1 MTGHDAAVRR
11 LAIPGLLVAALTLSS
26 CGIFDGLFEGAPEEQ
41 QPRSSTTADVVGNYA
56 RAKRTRPNVHAWQ
69 AARET
74 LTFMRLRTSDY
85 YGGVLA
91 TDWFRPKASPNER
104 LRVTVAIMAAELQPD
119 TVRVSVI
126 KQRRSRG
133 DWQDVAVSRATV
145 SAIHDRI
152 YKRAQALKAQAVR

>member
-1 MTGHDAAVRR
+1 MTGQGSAMRR
-11 LAIPGLLVAALTLSS
+11 LAIPGVLAAALTVSS
-26 CGIFDGLFEGAPEEQ
+26 CGIFDGLFEG
-41 QPRSSTTADVVGNYA
+41 QPDATPRTSTSADVVGNYA
-56 RAKRTRPNVHAWQ
+56 RARSARPNRHAWQ

-104 LRVTVAIMAAELQPD
+104 LRVTVAVMATELDPN
-119 TVRVSVI
+119 TIRVSVI

-133 DWQDVAVSRATV
+133 AWRDVPVSDATV
-145 SAIHDRI
+145 SAIHSRI
-152 YKRAQALKAQAVR
+152 FKRAQSIKAQSVR

>member
-1 MTGHDAAVRR
+1 MTGQDAAVRR
-11 LAIPGLLVAALTLSS
+11 LAIPGLVVAALTLSS
-26 CGIFDGLFEGAPEEQ
+26 CGIFDGLFEGSPDEAP
-41 QPRSSTTADVVGNYA
+41 PSNAAADVVGNYA
-56 RAKRTRPNVHAWQ
+56 RAKQTRPNVHAWQ
-69 AARET
+69 AAKET

-104 LRVTVAIMAAELQPD
+104 LRVTVAVVAAELEPG

-126 KQRRSRG
+126 KQRLNRG
-133 DWQDVAVSRATV
+133 DWRDVPVSSATV

-152 YKRAQALKAQAVR
+152 FKRAQALKAQAVR

>member
-26 CGIFDGLFEGAPEEQ
+26 CGMFDGLFEGQPDP
-41 QPRSSTTADVVGNYA
+41 QPRSSTAADVVGNYA
-56 RAKRTRPNVHAWQ
+56 RARRARPNVHAWQ

-104 LRVTVAIMAAELQPD
+104 LRVTVAIMATELDPR

-133 DWQDVAVSRATV
+133 AWRDVPVSKATV
-145 SAIHDRI
+145 SAIHSRI
-152 YKRAQALKAQAVR
+152 YTRAQQLKAQAVR

>member
-1 MTGHDAAVRR
+1 MTGTSAAVRR
-11 LAIPGLLVAALTLSS
+11 LAIPGLMVAALTLSS
-26 CGIFDGLFEGAPEEQ
+26 CGIFDGMFEGAPDE
-41 QPRSSTTADVVGNYA
+41 QPRSSNAADVVGNYA

-104 LRVTVAIMAAELQPD
+104 LRVTVAIMAAELKPD

-133 DWQDVAVSRATV
+133 DWRDVAVSQATV

>member
-1 MTGHDAAVRR
+1 MTAHSAAVRR
-11 LAIPGLLVAALTLSS
+11 LAIPVLVAAALALSS
-26 CGIFDGLFEGAPEEQ
+26 CGMFDGLFESVPEDP
-41 QPRSSTTADVVGNYA
+41 PRSSNASDVVGNYA
-56 RAKRTRPNVHAWQ
+56 RARRTRPNVHAWQ

-104 LRVTVAIMAAELQPD
+104 LRVTVAIMAADLVPD

-133 DWQDVAVSRATV
+133 NWQDVAVSAATV
-145 SAIHDRI
+145 AAIHSQI
-152 YKRAQALKAQAVR
+152 FKRAQVLKAQSVR